1 MKCGCF
7 QNGNAHGFSKGAEM
21 EQARR
26 ILDGLNHCLPVNMID
41 AILDCATCPYD
52 KPCHERENMDSISLP
67 LALVEDV
74 RSLCKELLKNILL
87 Q

>member
-1 MKCGCF
+1 
-7 QNGNAHGFSKGAEM
+7 M

-52 KPCHERENMDSISLP
+52 KSCHEREDMGSISLP

-74 RSLCKELLKNILL
+74 RSLCKELLKNILV